1 MNHQHRT
8 FRSFHRNL
16 GLFSQ
21 INDDCREVMSSSQF
35 RQRFTALLDQHK
47 IPLESDASRL
57 LDDTCSWLD
66 EPTASG
72 DVVLNA
78 YLPQFSQVLGKIVGD
93 LGVSDEFRN
102 AFLALQSLVS
112 MQEKEIVR
120 LTKEN
125 QDLSTRLQ
133 KIEDERDLE
142 KALLKSYDLADLF
155 VFYYVYPIITAQPYN
170 CKTWNDFTNQL
181 IKLEDK
187 LAESKI
193 TVNDLR
199 VWLQPLE
206 SVLKVDILT
215 LRMMTSRHTVAHTD
229 LRSAQ
234 NQQQFVQSLSS
245 YALPTSFAYKPLFD
259 ALTKQMQSHSS
270 WKRKV
275 YYNIY
280 RSLI

>member
-1 MNHQHRT
+1 MEKEGQPKSIET
-8 FRSFHRNL
+8 QP
-16 GLFSQ
+16 SQ
-21 INDDCREVMSSSQF
+21 NVPVDPSQSRSSQF
-35 RQRFTALLDQHK
+35 RQRFTLLLDQYK
-47 IPLESDASRL
+47 IPLESEAIRL
-57 LDDTCSWLD
+57 LHDTCSWLD
-66 EPTASG
+66 EPTAAG

-78 YLPQFSQVLGKIVGD
+78 YLPQFSQVFGKIVGD

-102 AFLALQSLVS
+102 AFLSLQRLVAI
-112 MQEKEIVR
+112 QEKEISR

-155 VFYYVYPIITAQPYN
+155 VFYYVYPIITVAPYH
-170 CKTWNDFTNQL
+170 CKTWNDFTSQL
-181 IKLEDK
+181 VKLEDD

-193 TVNDLR
+193 SVNDLR
-199 VWLQPLE
+199 SWLQPLE

-215 LRMMTSRHTVAHTD
+215 LRTMMTSRHTVAHTD

-245 YALPTSFAYKPLFD
+245 YTLPPSFAYKPIFD
-259 ALTKQMQSHSS
+259 ALAKQMQSHSS

-275 YYNIY
+275 Y
-280 RSLI
+280 